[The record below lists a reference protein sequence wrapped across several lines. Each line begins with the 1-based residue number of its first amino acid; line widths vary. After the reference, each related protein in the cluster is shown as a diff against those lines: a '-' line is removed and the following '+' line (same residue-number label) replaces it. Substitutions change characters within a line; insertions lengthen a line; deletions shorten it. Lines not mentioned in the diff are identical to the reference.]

1 MPILFNPNK
10 KKGVF
15 MIPTG
20 GTQAISCAFSY
31 SAASY
36 TDADPDPTP
45 TVTGTSGGTFTSTAG
60 IVINADTGEID
71 LSASAVNT
79 YVVTYTVGAKAC
91 TQSVEIT
98 ASFSNTKS
106 LAFDGVD
113 DYVDCGNPTELQIT
127 GALTISCWVKSSDT
141 TDYVLVQKDDIGV
154 NRSYALWGNEWGGA
168 PKVCQFIVFNGGSA
182 TSVKSATDINDGNWH
197 NVVAVFNPSTTMQIY
212 IDGSLDGENTT
223 SIPTSIDNDPV
234 NFQIGRGGN
243 GAYYMDGNVDEVG
256 IWDVALAST
265 EVTELYTNGPID
277 LNTDT
282 GNYTSSSDLQAWY
295 RMGDKVTSFPTIPDQ
310 VGSNDGTATNMNIS
324 DIETDVP
331 T

>member
-15 MIPTG
+15 MIPSG

-71 LSASAVNT
+71 LSASTLNT

-113 DYVDCGNPTELQIT
+113 DYVDCGNDSSLQFSGSFSISLWAKLDGSGSNALISKDSHGGAGNGYHIDFRSGSEVHAWAYKAVDKLTVT
-127 GALTISCWVKSSDT
+127 GLT
-141 TDYVLVQKDDIGV
+141 TDTWYNIVFVFE
-154 NRSYALWGNEWGGA
+154 STGGA
-168 PKVCQFIVFNGGSA
+168 NG
-182 TSVKSATDINDGNWH
+182 N
-197 NVVAVFNPSTTMQIY
+197 QYLY
-212 IDGSLDGENTT
+212 IDGSEESNNSITSFVASTT
-223 SIPTSIDNDPV
+223 KDLR
-234 NFQIGRGGN
+234 IGASEMVVGFET
-243 GAYYMDGNVDEVG
+243 DGNIDEVA

-265 EVTELYTNGPID
+265 EVTELYTNGPIA

-282 GNYTSSSDLQAWY
+282 GNYTSSSDLQAWW

-310 VGSNDGTATNMNIS
+310 AGSNDGTATNMDIS

>member
-1 MPILFNPNK
+1 
-10 KKGVF
+10 

-113 DYVDCGNPTELQIT
+113 DSVNIGLLSALNGSQYFSISMWVNPSALTAATDFMIFSIYTSANDRIFLEFFGNKLVVNISNGGSKHMLFPMTFSTGQWYNIIAIYDGTQVGADRLKCYVDAVAQTNTQVSFNVNLATFTSDYHIGSYPDGSWGFNGNIDEVALFDS
-127 GALTISCWVKSSDT
+127 ALTS
-141 TDYVLVQKDDIGV
+141 
-154 NRSYALWGNEWGGA
+154 GN
-168 PKVCQFIVFNGGSA
+168 VTSIFNGGTPNDL
-182 TSVKSATDINDGNWH
+182 TSL
-197 NVVAVFNPSTTMQIY
+197 NP
-212 IDGSLDGENTT
+212 L
-223 SIPTSIDNDPV
+223 
-234 NFQIGRGGN
+234 
-243 GAYYMDGNVDEVG
+243 
-256 IWDVALAST
+256 
-265 EVTELYTNGPID
+265 
-277 LNTDT
+277 
-282 GNYTSSSDLQAWY
+282 AWY
-295 RMGDKVTSFPTIPDQ
+295 RMGDKVTSWPTIPDQ
-310 VGSNDGTATNMNIS
+310 AGSNDGTATNMDIS